1 MELGR
6 ELEATAVGPV
16 TMVPVEQV
24 PVMVV
29 TEPEEKAEMGGP
41 DTKGRMEAATGGK
54 TEITV
59 METVTVTDVDVE
71 NKEGAAAEQAL
82 EPEPEKAAAA
92 VENKEGA
99 AAEHAL
105 EPEPEKEKEATAN
118 GGSDEATEED
128 DPEAMRDQMLQDWSD
143 LGVDTLLEAALLST
157 TR

>member
-16 TMVPVEQV
+16 TMEPVEQV

-29 TEPEEKAEMGGP
+29 TEPEENAGMGGP
-41 DTKGRMEAATGGK
+41 DTKGMEAATGGK

-82 EPEPEKAAAA
+82 EPEPEKAPAA

-143 LGVDTLLEAALLST
+143 LGVDTLLEAALLAT

>member
-16 TMVPVEQV
+16 TMEPVEQV

-29 TEPEEKAEMGGP
+29 TEPEENAGMGGP
-41 DTKGRMEAATGGK
+41 DTKGMEAATGGK

-71 NKEGAAAEQAL
+71 NKEGAAAEQ
-82 EPEPEKAAAA
+82 
-92 VENKEGA
+92 
-99 AAEHAL
+99 AL

-143 LGVDTLLEAALLST
+143 LGVDTLLEAALLAT

>member
-16 TMVPVEQV
+16 TMVPVEQI

-29 TEPEEKAEMGGP
+29 TEPEEKDEMDGP
-41 DTKGRMEAATGGK
+41 DTKGRMEAAT
-54 TEITV
+54 V
-59 METVTVTDVDVE
+59 VE
-71 NKEGAAAEQAL
+71 NKDGVAAEQAL
-82 EPEPEKAAAA
+82 EPEPEKAPAA

-143 LGVDTLLEAALLST
+143 LGVDTLLEAALLAT